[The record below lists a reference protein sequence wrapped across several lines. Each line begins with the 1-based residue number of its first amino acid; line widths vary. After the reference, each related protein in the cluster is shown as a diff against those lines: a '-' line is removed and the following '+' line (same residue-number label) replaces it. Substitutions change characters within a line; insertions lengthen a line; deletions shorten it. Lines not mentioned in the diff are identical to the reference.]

1 MVKTIYNG
9 DYEKKAI
16 TEQFLDHLESML
28 ENDPDVVYLD
38 ADLMFAFG
46 AGLWDLVKKYPD
58 RVLRCG
64 IAEAN
69 MIGTAAAMSVW
80 D

>member
-16 TEQFLDHLESML
+16 TEQFLDQLESML

-46 AGLWDLVKKYPD
+46 AGL
-58 RVLRCG
+58 
-64 IAEAN
+64 
-69 MIGTAAAMSVW
+69 
-80 D
+80 

>member
-28 ENDPDVVYLD
+28 ENDPCT
-38 ADLMFAFG
+38 LM
-46 AGLWDLVKKYPD
+46 P
-58 RVLRCG
+58 
-64 IAEAN
+64 I
-69 MIGTAAAMSVW
+69 
-80 D
+80 